1 MQSVVVCCRQRL
13 ELWKYS
19 RMKLQELAKELLEN
33 EISYFFQALFFLVKK
48 QDEDKMLKSVSLF
61 SHSFG
66 CEGNLM
72 HV

>member
-1 MQSVVVCCRQRL
+1 
-13 ELWKYS
+13 
-19 RMKLQELAKELLEN
+19 MKLQELAKELLEN

-48 QDEDKMLKSVSLF
+48 QEEDKMLKSVSLF